1 MGLGVDLGPEYNR
14 TALPAGRFEYSIEKP
29 QQAAAVF
36 LKLLYDGI
44 KEYVSKHNLPEQI
57 YYTVTVPASF
67 EANQR
72 QDLFA
77 ALKFAGIP
85 KVKSG

>member
-57 YYTVTVPASF
+57 YYTVTVPAS
-67 EANQR
+67 
-72 QDLFA
+72 
-77 ALKFAGIP
+77 LKPTSARICLPPLSLQVFR